1 MRQSL
6 VGSLLDVVETNRR
19 HGRDDVAIFEVGKGY
34 AKADGGGTR
43 EWWRLGLALTG
54 AADTPSWNRQA
65 RPYDLDDAKGLI
77 ELVCR
82 RLGYREPTYAPLVDD
97 PNQHP
102 GRTAHVRVPAR
113 SGSTGSSDESNDIV
127 GRVGEVHPGL
137 LAQLGMAG
145 PVIVA
150 ELAVSGLAGGSLDA
164 PLGATPSRHPAVER
178 DLAVVVTEATPAAAV
193 RAAIERHGGDLLGTV
208 ELFDIYGGR
217 PLADGEKSLA
227 WRLRFQAADRTLT
240 EDEIDAA
247 IEAVTKGLAA
257 DVGGRIRT

>member
-6 VGSLLDVVETNRR
+6 VGSLLEVVETNRR
-19 HGRDDVAIFEVGKGY
+19 QGHDDAAIFEVGKGY

-54 AADTPSWNRQA
+54 TAEVPAWNRPA

-82 RLGYREPTYAPLVDD
+82 RLGYREPIYAPLVDD

-113 SGSTGSSDESNDIV
+113 IRSAGSSDGGNDLA

-137 LAQLGMAG
+137 LARLDMAG

-164 PLGATPSRHPAVER
+164 SRGATPSRHPTVER
-178 DLAVVVTEATPAAAV
+178 DLAVVVTETTSAAAV
-193 RAAIERHGGDLLGTV
+193 RGAIERHGGDLLGTV
-208 ELFDIYGGR
+208 ELFDIYRGR

-227 WRLRFQAADRTLT
+227 WRLRFKATDRTLT
-240 EDEIDAA
+240 EAETDAA
-247 IEAVTKGLAA
+247 IEAVTRGLAD